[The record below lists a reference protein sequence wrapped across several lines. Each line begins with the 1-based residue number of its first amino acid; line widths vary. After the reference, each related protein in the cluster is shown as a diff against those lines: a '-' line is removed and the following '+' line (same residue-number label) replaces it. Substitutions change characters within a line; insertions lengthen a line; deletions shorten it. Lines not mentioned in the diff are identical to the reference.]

1 MSTFWNKIAQGRVPT
16 DADWADHL
24 VEAHKNA
31 PGMTPRAFAA
41 RKTSD
46 GRTSYS
52 ILADQIA
59 KIDGDAT
66 VLDLA
71 CGDGYLAQF
80 LLPRLGTA
88 GKLLGIDMSEAE
100 LDVARREVRDPRAS
114 FLLAKAERLPLADQ
128 SVDVVLC
135 HMAFMLM
142 TPLEPV
148 IAEIA
153 RVLKKGG
160 RFAAI
165 TGNPNV
171 KPGVNADIQSLVSG
185 FIARRYPKISA
196 ISPGDKRI
204 QSSDG
209 LRKLFRPELGFR
221 GLLDLGEF
229 ELQAVVDPRGLWDYM
244 KDMYFVAMLP
254 AREKNDLRAAL
265 LDFASSRAGDDGR
278 LRFEIPMRGFGA
290 QK

>member
-1 MSTFWNKIAQGRVPT
+1 
-16 DADWADHL
+16 
-24 VEAHKNA
+24 
-31 PGMTPRAFAA
+31 MTPRAFAA
-41 RKTSD
+41 RRTRD

-52 ILADQIA
+52 ILAEQIEKA
-59 KIDGDAT
+59 GGDLS
-66 VLDLA
+66 VVDLA
-71 CGDGYLAQF
+71 CGDGYLARF
-80 LLPRLGTA
+80 LLPRLGA
-88 GKLLGIDMSEAE
+88 GGKLFGIDMSEAE
-100 LDVARREVRDPRAS
+100 LEVARRAVRDPRAS
-114 FLLAKAERLPLADQ
+114 FLLAKAENLPLADQ

-142 TPLEPV
+142 APLEPV
-148 IAEIA
+148 IAEIS

-171 KPGVNADIQSLVSG
+171 KPGVNADMQSLVSG
-185 FIARRYPKISA
+185 FIAQRYPKIGA
-196 ISPGDKRI
+196 IRLGDKRI
-204 QSSDG
+204 QSIDG
-209 LRKLFRPELGFR
+209 LRELFREERGFR

-229 ELQAVVDPRGLWDYM
+229 ELQAVVDPQGLWDYM

-254 AREKNDLRAAL
+254 LTEKNGLRAAL
-265 LDFASSRAGDDGR
+265 LEFASSHAGDDGQ